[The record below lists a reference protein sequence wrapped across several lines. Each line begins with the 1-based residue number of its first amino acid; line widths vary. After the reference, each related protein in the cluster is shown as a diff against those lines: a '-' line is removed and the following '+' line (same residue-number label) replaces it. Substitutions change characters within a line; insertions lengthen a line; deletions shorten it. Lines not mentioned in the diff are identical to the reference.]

1 MNNPI
6 NPKANAPTDIV
17 SRDDLQ
23 ARIDRLPRVRLGHLP
38 TPLDP
43 CPRLS
48 AALGGPEIF
57 VKRDDATGIAFG
69 GNKVRQHEFI
79 FPQALAAG
87 ADTIV
92 IGAGTQSNWCRQATA
107 AAAKLGLK
115 ASLLLVHGA
124 KGPAKQGNLL
134 LDLLMDAD
142 VTIVPGNDLEILP
155 PLLEAKAEALR
166 KEGRKPY
173 VFAGPDVYARAAVGY
188 TNAILE
194 IDRQLAGLGKRLDH
208 LYLAGADVT
217 PAGLNVGARALG
229 LPTRVMG
236 VSPIRWKEERD
247 VSIAGLANLACAK
260 LGLKAGFAA
269 SDILNDDG
277 YIGAGYGLL
286 SEAGLEAMRLIARTE
301 GLILDPVYTSK
312 AMAGLIQH
320 IREGKIGK
328 GETVV
333 FLHTGGTPALF
344 AYGDDLKL
352 GDVTMA

>member
-1 MNNPI
+1 MNSARQST
-6 NPKANAPTDIV
+6 ANAPTDV
-17 SRDDLQ
+17 VGREGLQ

-48 AALGGPEIF
+48 AALGGPDIF

-79 FPQALAAG
+79 FPQAVAQG

-107 AAAKLGLK
+107 AAAKLGMK
-115 ASLLLVHGA
+115 AVLLLVHGQ

-142 VTIVPGNDLEILP
+142 VTIIPGNDLEILD
-155 PLLEAKAEALR
+155 PLLEAKAEELR
-166 KEGRKPY
+166 RQGRKPY
-173 VFAGPDVYARAAVGY
+173 VFAGPDVQARAAVGY
-188 TNAILE
+188 ANAMLE
-194 IDRQLAGLGKRLDH
+194 IDAQVGALGRKLDH
-208 LYLAGADVT
+208 LVLCGADVT

-229 LPTRVMG
+229 LSTRVAG
-236 VSPIRWKEERD
+236 FSPIRWKEERD
-247 VSIAGLANLACAK
+247 VSIAHLANLTCGK
-260 LGLKAGFAA
+260 LDLRPGFTAA
-269 SDILNDDG
+269 DILNDDG
-277 YIGAGYGLL
+277 QIGAGYGIL
-286 SEAGLEAMRLIARTE
+286 SEAALEAMRLVARTE

-312 AMAGLIQH
+312 AMAGLIAEV
-320 IREGKIGK
+320 RAGRMRK

-344 AYGDDLKL
+344 AYGEDLGL
-352 GDVTMA
+352 GEVTLA